1 MNLKERLQNDLKEAM
16 RTNNE
21 VQKRTLRM
29 ALAAIRLLEVEK
41 GMQLD
46 DNAVLGILQREVKA
60 RNEAIADAERAG
72 RADLVAASREELAIL
87 EGYLPQAMSEAEL
100 EALVRQAIAEVGAQN
115 LQQMGLVMKWL
126 MPRLQ
131 GRASGEQASQ
141 MVRRLLS

>member
-1 MNLKERLQNDLKEAM
+1 MNIKEKLQNDLKEAM
-16 RTNNE
+16 RNNNE

-46 DNAVLGILQREVKA
+46 DNAILGVLQKEVKA
-60 RNEAIADAERAG
+60 RHEAIADAERAG
-72 RADLVAASREELAIL
+72 RPDLAAASREELAIL
-87 EGYLPQAMSEAEL
+87 EEYLPKAMSEAEL
-100 EALVRQAIAEVGAQN
+100 EALVRQAITEVGATN

-131 GRASGEQASQ
+131 GRATGDQASQ

>member
-1 MNLKERLQNDLKEAM
+1 MSIKEQLQNDLKEAM
-16 RTNNE
+16 RTNDE
-21 VQKRTLRM
+21 VKKRTLRM

-41 GMQLD
+41 GVQLD
-46 DNAVLGILQREVKA
+46 DNAVLGILQKEVKA
-60 RNEAIADAERAG
+60 RHEAIADAERAG
-72 RADLVAASREELAIL
+72 RADLAAASREELAIL

-100 EALVRQAIAEVGAQN
+100 ETLVRQAIAEVGAAN

-141 MVRRLLS
+141 MVRRLLG

>member
-1 MNLKERLQNDLKEAM
+1 MNIKEKLQNDLKEAM
-16 RTNNE
+16 RTNND

-46 DNAVLGILQREVKA
+46 DSAVLGILQKEVKA
-60 RNEAIADAERAG
+60 RHEAIADAERAG
-72 RADLVAASREELAIL
+72 RPDLAAASREELAIL
-87 EGYLPQAMSEAEL
+87 ESYLPKAMSEAEL
-100 EALVRQAIAEVGAQN
+100 EALVRQAIQEVGAEN

-131 GRASGEQASQ
+131 GRATGEQASQ

>member
-1 MNLKERLQNDLKEAM
+1 MNLKDKLQNDLKEAM

-29 ALAAIRLLEVEK
+29 ALAAIRLFEVEK
-41 GMQLD
+41 GVQLD
-46 DNAVLGILQREVKA
+46 DSAILGILQKEVKA
-60 RNEAIADAERAG
+60 RHEAIADAERAG
-72 RADLVAASREELAIL
+72 RQDLAAASREEMAIL
-87 EGYLPQAMSEAEL
+87 ESYLPKAMSETEL
-100 EALVRQAIAEVGAQN
+100 EALVRQAIAEVGAEN

-131 GRASGEQASQ
+131 GRATGEQASQ

>member
-1 MNLKERLQNDLKEAM
+1 MELKERLQNDLKEAM
-16 RTNNE
+16 RSNNE

-46 DNAVLGILQREVKA
+46 DSAILGILQKEVKA
-60 RNEAIADAERAG
+60 RHEAIADAERAG
-72 RADLVAASREELAIL
+72 RADLAAASREELAVL
-87 EGYLPQAMSEAEL
+87 EQYLPQAMSETEL
-100 EALVRQAIAEVGAQN
+100 EALVRQAIAEVGAEN
-115 LQQMGLVMKWL
+115 VQQMGLVMKWL

>member
-1 MNLKERLQNDLKEAM
+1 MNIKDKLQNDLKEAM
-16 RTNNE
+16 RNNND

-46 DNAVLGILQREVKA
+46 DNAVLGILQKEVKA
-60 RNEAIADAERAG
+60 RHEAIADAERAG
-72 RADLVAASREELAIL
+72 RSDLAAASREELAIL
-87 EGYLPQAMSEAEL
+87 ESYLPKAMSEAEL
-100 EALVRQAIAEVGAQN
+100 EALVRQAIAEVGAEN
-115 LQQMGLVMKWL
+115 LQQMGAVMKWL

-131 GRASGEQASQ
+131 GRATGEQASQ

>member
-1 MNLKERLQNDLKEAM
+1 MSIKEKLQNDLKEAM
-16 RTNNE
+16 RHNNE

-41 GMQLD
+41 GVQVD
-46 DNAVLGILQREVKA
+46 DNAVLSILQKEVKA
-60 RNEAIADAERAG
+60 RHEAIADAERAG
-72 RADLVAASREELAIL
+72 RPELAAASREELAIL
-87 EGYLPQAMSEAEL
+87 QAYLPQAMSEAEL
-100 EALVRQAIAEVGAQN
+100 EALVRQAIAEVGAEN

-131 GRASGEQASQ
+131 GRATGEQASQ

>member
-1 MNLKERLQNDLKEAM
+1 MELKERLQNDLKEAM
-16 RTNNE
+16 RSNNE

-41 GMQLD
+41 GVQLD
-46 DNAVLGILQREVKA
+46 DSAILGILQKEVKA
-60 RNEAIADAERAG
+60 RHEAIADAERAG
-72 RADLVAASREELAIL
+72 RADLAAASREELAVL
-87 EGYLPQAMSEAEL
+87 EQYLPQAMSETEL
-100 EALVRQAIAEVGAQN
+100 EALVRQAIAEVGAEN
-115 LQQMGLVMKWL
+115 VQQMGLVMKWL

>member
-1 MNLKERLQNDLKEAM
+1 MDLKEKLQNDLKEAI

-46 DNAVLGILQREVKA
+46 DNAVMGILQKEVKA
-60 RNEAIADAERAG
+60 RHEAIADAERAG
-72 RADLVAASREELAIL
+72 RSDLAAASREELAVL
-87 EGYLPQAMSEAEL
+87 ESYLPKAMSEADL
-100 EALVRQAIAEVGAQN
+100 EALVRQAIAEVGAEN

-131 GRASGEQASQ
+131 GRATGEQASQ

>member
-1 MNLKERLQNDLKEAM
+1 MNLKDRLQNDLKEAM
-16 RTNNE
+16 RNNNE

-41 GMQLD
+41 GVQLD
-46 DNAVLGILQREVKA
+46 DNAVLGILQKEVKA
-60 RNEAIADAERAG
+60 RHEAIADAERAG
-72 RADLVAASREELAIL
+72 RADLAAASREELAIL

-100 EALVRQAIAEVGAQN
+100 ETLVRQGIAEVGAQN

>member
-1 MNLKERLQNDLKEAM
+1 LQNDLKEAM

>member
-1 MNLKERLQNDLKEAM
+1 MNIKEKLQNDLKEAM
-16 RTNNE
+16 RNNNE

-46 DNAVLGILQREVKA
+46 DNAILGILQKEVKA
-60 RNEAIADAERAG
+60 RHEAIADAERAG
-72 RADLVAASREELAIL
+72 RPDLAAASREELAIL
-87 EGYLPQAMSEAEL
+87 EEYLPKAMSEAEL
-100 EALVRQAIAEVGAQN
+100 EALVRQAITEVGATN

-131 GRASGEQASQ
+131 GRATGDQASQ

>member
-1 MNLKERLQNDLKEAM
+1 MNIKEKLQNDLKEAM
-16 RTNNE
+16 RTNND

-46 DNAVLGILQREVKA
+46 DSAVLGILQKEVKA
-60 RNEAIADAERAG
+60 RHEAIADAERAG
-72 RADLVAASREELAIL
+72 RPDLAAASREELAIL
-87 EGYLPQAMSEAEL
+87 ESYLPKAMSEAEL
-100 EALVRQAIAEVGAQN
+100 EALVRQAIQEVGAEN
-115 LQQMGLVMKWL
+115 LQQIGLVMKWL

-131 GRASGEQASQ
+131 GRATGEQASQ